1 METIKLIIF
10 DLDGVLLNSKFIHKK
25 AFIDAVYKYSNIRIT
40 DTYYDEQ
47 LCGLPTKTKLKIL
60 KLPGNRIESYKQEL
74 TLRYLNNVKC
84 NNSLK
89 NCIRRLSEQYLLCCA
104 SNAIRSTVDL
114 SLAQLDI
121 AQYFQA
127 TFSNEDV
134 VNCKPDPE
142 IYIKCMNYTNCLP
155 SETLIIEDSPVGE
168 QAIDNSQAIKMMVSG
183 PKEVTYTNIKRRIDE
198 YCNSNGG
205 VRN

>member
-10 DLDGVLLNSKFIHKK
+10 DLDGVLLNSKFIHKR
-25 AFIDAVYKYSNIRIT
+25 AFIDAVGKYSNIRIT

-47 LCGLPTKTKLKIL
+47 LCGLPTKAKLKIL
-60 KLPGNRIESYKQEL
+60 NLPNCIEPYKQEL
-74 TLRYLNNVKC
+74 TMRYLNNVKC
-84 NNSLK
+84 NKPLK
-89 NCIRRLSEQYLLCCA
+89 NCIQRLSEQYLLCCA

-114 SLAQLDI
+114 SLTQLDI

-127 TFSNEDV
+127 TLSNEDV

-142 IYIKCMNYTNCLP
+142 IYVKCMDYTNCLP

-168 QAIDNSQAIKMMVSG
+168 AAIDQSNAVKMMVSG
-183 PKEVTYTNIKRRIDE
+183 PKEVTYTNIQRRIDE

-205 VRN
+205 IRN